1 MSILTAFTTQLINLT
16 SNLCEM
22 YPDDPDLRFTQ
33 SSVEFMKKSNPRKLQ
48 KIFDQ
53 HVSKYAA
60 QILKRDERFLLTTD
74 FLQEERNKTKN
85 KKDDIE
91 YAESIM
97 NNLRKYWSTMDVE
110 SKTNLWK
117 YLQVLILLNT
127 KCNA

>member
-1 MSILTAFTTQLINLT
+1 MSILTAFTTQLLNLT

-22 YPDDPDLRFTQ
+22 YPNDPDLNFTHG
-33 SSVEFMKKSNPRKLQ
+33 SVEFMKKNNPRKLQ

-60 QILKRDERFLLTTD
+60 QILKKDEQFLLTTD
-74 FLQEERNKTKN
+74 FLQGERTKN
-85 KKDDIE
+85 EKKDVE

-97 NNLRKYWSTMDVE
+97 NNLRKYWSTMDEE
-110 SKTNLWK
+110 SKMNLWK